1 MHMFFAKLHFCLLA
15 CWNECWLVALTCIQ
29 ALAEALAAVA
39 SEKEGMIKDLQRQL
53 SEAGFFFKDQKYTL
67 LLAVA

>member
-1 MHMFFAKLHFCLLA
+1 M
-15 CWNECWLVALTCIQ
+15 
-29 ALAEALAAVA
+29 AEALAAVA